1 MDMLIAKDLAVS
13 ATLADGRVPVIR
25 DLNFSLPPGRILG
38 LVGESGA
45 GKSMIG
51 RTIAQ
56 LFPPGFSVTRGELM
70 FDGQDLVRMPP
81 DTRRRLLGSDIAFIP
96 QEPLSAL
103 NPVLT
108 IGQQIDEHLAR
119 LQIGNRRARRAQ
131 ALAMLDAVHL
141 SRNASHAAELLAKY
155 PHQLSGGMCQ
165 RVLIAMAFA
174 SRPKLLVADEPTTAL
189 DVTIQARIVELIA
202 EMQRN
207 EGTAVVFITHDL
219 RLAAQICDDILV
231 LYAGRTAEYGPARR
245 VFAEPAHPY
254 TRCLQLANPTIS
266 GPRRGLYA
274 LPERM
279 PGLSALKGIEGCLFA
294 PRCPSKTADCV
305 VAPPPF
311 VAVGKGHT
319 VACIRSEATAAI
331 AAPAAPAHD
340 ATESGAPLLVAAGL
354 SKTFVTHSGLFGRNA
369 FAAVKNVSFTLHEN
383 EFVGIVG
390 ESGSGKSTVARML
403 CGLEPPS
410 DGELVIAGRDVTDGS
425 AASRA
430 HQRAHVQMV
439 FQDPQSALNPRR
451 RVASIVT
458 QALEAAGEGTWPQ
471 RLARAEALLSEIG
484 LPPEAAMRFPA
495 QLSGGQRQRVNIA
508 RALCATPRI
517 LIADEIVSGLDVSVQ
532 AQLLNLLMRLRRQRG
547 FAMLF
552 ISHDLSVVRC
562 LCDRVL
568 VMYRGEVVESGPT
581 DAIFAAPSH
590 PYTRTLLA
598 AVPPDDPSAVWA
610 PRGEA
615 LPLYGAGLAPAQR
628 AAG

>member
-1 MDMLIAKDLAVS
+1 MDVLVAKELNVS
-13 ATLADGRVPVIR
+13 AKFGDASVPVIR
-25 DLNFSLPPGRILG
+25 DLNFVLPEGRVLG

-51 RTIAQ
+51 RAIAQ
-56 LFPPGFSVTRGELM
+56 LFPPGFAVSHGELV
-70 FDGQDLVRMPP
+70 FEGQDLVRMPA
-81 DTRRRLLGSDIAFIP
+81 DTRREFLGREIAFVP

-108 IGQQIDEHLAR
+108 IGQQIDEHLRR
-119 LQIGNRRARRAQ
+119 LRTGDGRARRER

-141 SRNASHAAELLAKY
+141 SQGSELLTKY

-174 SRPKLLVADEPTTAL
+174 GRPRVIVADEPTTAL

-202 EMQRN
+202 EMQQNAR
-207 EGTAVVFITHDL
+207 TSVVFITHDL

-231 LYAGRTAEYGPARR
+231 LYAGRPAEYGPARR
-245 VFAEPAHPY
+245 VFSDPAHPY

-279 PGLSALKGIEGCLFA
+279 PGLSASKNIDGCPFA
-294 PRCPSKTADCV
+294 PRCPHKTDDCTR
-305 VAPPPF
+305 APPPF
-311 VAVGKGHT
+311 IAVEKGHLA
-319 VACIRSEATAAI
+319 ACIRSGTTTEITAP
-331 AAPAAPAHD
+331 PAAPHEDTD
-340 ATESGAPLLVAAGL
+340 AGRPLLTVEGL
-354 SKTFVTHSGLFGRNA
+354 SKTFVTHRGLFGKSA
-369 FAAVKNVSFTLHEN
+369 FAAVKNVSFALHEN

-403 CGLEPPS
+403 CGLETPS
-410 DGELVIAGRDVTDGS
+410 AGKVVIAGRDVRDGS

-430 HQRAHVQMV
+430 HQQAHVQMV

-451 RVASIVT
+451 RVDSIVT
-458 QALEAAGEGTWPQ
+458 QALEAAGEGTQ
-471 RLARAEALLSEIG
+471 AERLARAEALLSEIG
-484 LPPEAAMRFPA
+484 LPPETAARFPA

-532 AQLLNLLMRLRRQRG
+532 AQLLNLLLRLRRQRG

-581 DAIFAAPSH
+581 DAVFAAPSH

-598 AVPPDDPSAVWA
+598 AVPPDDPTTVWA
-610 PRGEA
+610 PR
-615 LPLYGAGLAPAQR
+615 
-628 AAG
+628 AADAVSA

>member
-1 MDMLIAKDLAVS
+1 V
-13 ATLADGRVPVIR
+13 
-25 DLNFSLPPGRILG
+25 
-38 LVGESGA
+38 
-45 GKSMIG
+45 
-51 RTIAQ
+51 
-56 LFPPGFSVTRGELM
+56 
-70 FDGQDLVRMPP
+70 
-81 DTRRRLLGSDIAFIP
+81 P

-108 IGQQIDEHLAR
+108 IGQQIDEHLRR
-119 LQIGNRRARRAQ
+119 LRISDRRARWER
-131 ALAMLDAVHL
+131 ALAMLDNVHL
-141 SRNASHAAELLAKY
+141 SHGAELLTKY

-202 EMQRN
+202 EMQQNAR
-207 EGTAVVFITHDL
+207 TSVVFITHDL

-231 LYAGRTAEYGPARR
+231 LYAGRPAEYGPARR
-245 VFAEPAHPY
+245 VFSDPAHPY

-279 PGLSALKGIEGCLFA
+279 PGLSTLKDIDGCLFA
-294 PRCPSKTADCV
+294 PRCPRKADDCV
-305 VAPPPF
+305 RAPPPF
-311 VAVGKGHT
+311 VAVEKGHLA
-319 VACIRSEATAAI
+319 ACIRSATTAEI
-331 AAPAAPAHD
+331 AAPPAAPHED
-340 ATESGAPLLVAAGL
+340 ADAGTPLLTVDGL
-354 SKTFVTHSGLFGRNA
+354 SKTFITQRGLFA
-369 FAAVKNVSFTLHEN
+369 KSTFAAVKNVSFALHEN

-403 CGLEPPS
+403 CGLEMPS
-410 DGELVIAGRDVTDGS
+410 AGKVVIAGRDVSDGS

-430 HQRAHVQMV
+430 HQRGHVQMV

-458 QALEAAGEGTWPQ
+458 QALEAAGEGTQ
-471 RLARAEALLSEIG
+471 AERLARAEALLSEIG
-484 LPPEAAMRFPA
+484 LPPEAATRFPA

-532 AQLLNLLMRLRRQRG
+532 AQLLNLLLRLRRQRG

-568 VMYRGEVVESGPT
+568 VMYGGEVVESGPT
-581 DAIFAAPSH
+581 DAVFAAPSH

-598 AVPPDDPSAVWA
+598 AVPPDDPTAVWA
-610 PRGEA
+610 PRAAEA
-615 LPLYGAGLAPAQR
+615 ASA
-628 AAG
+628 

>member
-1 MDMLIAKDLAVS
+1 MDVLTAKELTIS
-13 ATLADGRVPVIR
+13 AALPGGSVPVIR
-25 DLNFSLPPGRILG
+25 DLNFTLPPGRILG

-51 RTIAQ
+51 RSIAQ
-56 LFPPGFSVTRGELM
+56 LLPRGFAVSRGELM
-70 FDGQDLVRMPP
+70 FEGCDLVRIPAEA
-81 DTRRRLLGSDIAFIP
+81 RRALLGDEIAFVP

-103 NPVLT
+103 DPVLT
-108 IGQQIDEHLAR
+108 IGQQIDEHLTR
-119 LQIGNRRARRAQ
+119 LRIGNRRVRRER

-141 SRNASHAAELLAKY
+141 GHGADLLGKY

-202 EMQRN
+202 EMQQTER
-207 EGTAVVFITHDL
+207 TSVLFITHDL

-231 LYAGRTAEYGPARR
+231 LYAGRPAEYGPARR
-245 VFAEPAHPY
+245 VFGAPAHPY

-279 PGLSALKGIEGCLFA
+279 PGLSALKGIGGCLFA
-294 PRCPSKTADCV
+294 PRCPSKSDACLE
-305 VAPPPF
+305 APPSF
-311 VAVGKGHT
+311 VAVEKGHIA
-319 VACIRSEATAAI
+319 ACVRSDTTAAI
-331 AAPAAPAHD
+331 AAPAAAPHEEPD
-340 ATESGAPLLVAAGL
+340 SGAPLLAVNGL
-354 SKTFVTHSGLFGRNA
+354 SKTFVTQRGLFGRSA
-369 FAAVKNVSFTLHEN
+369 FTAVNNVSFTLHEN

-410 DGELVIAGRDVTDGS
+410 RGELVIAGRNVSDRST
-425 AASRA
+425 ASRA

-458 QALEAAGEGTWPQ
+458 QALEAAGEGTHAE

-484 LPPEAAMRFPA
+484 LPPEAAARFPA

-547 FAMLF
+547 FSMLF

-581 DAIFAAPSH
+581 ETVFAAPSH
-590 PYTRTLLA
+590 PYTRALLA
-598 AVPPDDPSAVWA
+598 AVPPDDPTTVWA
-610 PRGEA
+610 PRAGGKAEIT
-615 LPLYGAGLAPAQR
+615 GASSGLRAPV
-628 AAG
+628 

>member
-1 MDMLIAKDLAVS
+1 MDMLIAKDLSVS
-13 ATLADGRVPVIR
+13 AVLGGGRVPVIR
-25 DLNFSLPPGRILG
+25 DLNFALPQGRILG

-56 LFPPGFSVTRGELM
+56 LFPPGFAVSHGELM
-70 FDGQDLVRMPP
+70 FDGQDLVRMPAE
-81 DTRRRLLGSDIAFIP
+81 TRRELLGNEIAFVP

-119 LQIGNRRARRAQ
+119 LRLGNRRARREH
-131 ALAMLDAVHL
+131 ALAMLEAVHL
-141 SRNASHAAELLAKY
+141 SHGAELLSKY

-207 EGTAVVFITHDL
+207 DGTSVVFITHDL

-231 LYAGRTAEYGPARR
+231 LYAGRPAEYGPARR
-245 VFAEPAHPY
+245 VFGAPAHPY

-294 PRCPSKTADCV
+294 PRCPSKSDDCMQ
-305 VAPPPF
+305 APPPF
-311 VAVGKGHT
+311 VTIEKGH
-319 VACIRSEATAAI
+319 VAACIRSATTAAI
-331 AAPAAPAHD
+331 AAPPTAPHEEPD
-340 ATESGAPLLVAAGL
+340 SGTPLLAIEGL
-354 SKTFVTHSGLFGRNA
+354 SKTFVTHRGLFGRSS
-369 FAAVKNVSFTLHEN
+369 FTAVNNVGFTLHEN

-403 CGLEPPS
+403 CGLEMPS
-410 DGELVIAGRDVTDGS
+410 GGEVVIAGRNVSDGS
-425 AASRA
+425 AASRT

-458 QALEAAGEGTWPQ
+458 QALEAAGTATHAE

-547 FAMLF
+547 FSMLF

-581 DAIFAAPSH
+581 ETVFAAPSH

-598 AVPPDDPSAVWA
+598 AVPPDDPTAVWA
-610 PRGEA
+610 PR
-615 LPLYGAGLAPAQR
+615 
-628 AAG
+628 AAGKNEAVVSSNDLRAHA